1 MPKDVRPGHRRLAA
15 SLATVRRSRVRK
27 KRLVWSANLAY
38 AIGLVATDGCLLG
51 TGRHVAFVSKDLALV
66 RAFLRCV
73 DRVGA
78 RIRKARRAYRVY
90 FGDVELYDWLTAVGL
105 TPRKSLTMRGLRVAP
120 EFFLD
125 AVRGLLD
132 GDGSI
137 AHYVHTP
144 NLADYPNYR
153 YRRLC
158 VRFYSA
164 SEAHLSWLQTQLGA
178 TLGIRGAL
186 IRQPRE
192 LRHDLFALQYAKHA
206 SIALLTRLY
215 EDPKTPRLRRK
226 WLIWEDYRS
235 RPIETRP
242 YRRRQ
247 RLPT

>member
-1 MPKDVRPGHRRLAA
+1 MPKNLGGDLRQIAVAPPRI
-15 SLATVRRSRVRK
+15 RRSRVRK
-27 KRLVWSANLAY
+27 ARLVWSDDLAY
-38 AIGLVATDGCLLG
+38 AIGLVATDGCLLRS
-51 TGRHVAFVSKDLALV
+51 GRHVAFVSKDLELIHT
-66 RAFLRCV
+66 FLRCV

-78 RIRKARRAYRVY
+78 RVRKARRAYRVY

-105 TPRKSLTMRGLRVAP
+105 TPKKSLTMRGLRVAP

-125 AVRGLLD
+125 VVRGLLD

-137 AHYVHTP
+137 AHYVHKP
-144 NLADYPNYR
+144 NSADYPNYQ

-164 SEAHLSWLQTQLGA
+164 SEAHLRWLRTQLGA

-192 LRHDLFALQYAKHA
+192 LKHDLFVLQYAKYA

-215 EDPKTPRLRRK
+215 EDPNTPRLRRK

-235 RPIETRP
+235 RPVKTRP

-247 RLPT
+247 P